1 MNIYVLG
8 EDLQIIGVVNKYSA
22 LQWVDTWS
30 KEGSFQLWAPLND
43 ENSSLLVRGNLI
55 WIEEDTLGVIQRVVR
70 ELDEEG
76 ERTISVSG
84 KFVECWIQKRIVWG
98 KFVSNNSF
106 VTDVMRSMVYNH
118 CINPTDSRRK
128 LPYIVLSDNQSSLG
142 PQISIT
148 RSYSNVWGECVSLSQ
163 TYDLHPR
170 LRFNRKNRSLVFS
183 VVTGSDKSSLVTI
196 DSDLGEILKSSY
208 TEDMSNLKT
217 TALIAGQGEDEDRVT
232 TDVGNEKSGLERV
245 ELYVDARD
253 LSKTNSEGSVLTEE
267 EYIAMLQQRGTS
279 KLSDNPV
286 YVDYLC
292 SINTDNQKGHVYGVD
307 YSLGDVVSLQDKLL
321 KIQLSAKVVERARY
335 WDQSG
340 LTTDLTVGIAIPTIS
355 EMIKKG
361 V

>member
-1 MNIYVLG
+1 MNIYILND
-8 EDLQIIGVVNKYSA
+8 DLQIVGVVNKYSA

-43 ENSSLLVRGNLI
+43 ENSSLLTKGNLV

-84 KFVECWIQKRIVWG
+84 KFVECWIQKRVIWG
-98 KFVSNNSF
+98 KIVLNDSF
-106 VTDVMRSMVYNH
+106 VTDVMRNMVYSQ
-118 CINPTDSRRK
+118 CINPTDQRRK
-128 LPYIVLSDNQSSLG
+128 LPHLVLANEQIPLG

-148 RSYSNVWGECVSLSQ
+148 RSYSNVWSECVSLSQ

-170 LRFNRKNRSLVFS
+170 LRFNRRNRSLTFS
-183 VVTGSDKSSLVTI
+183 VVTGSNRSSFVTI

-208 TEDMSNLKT
+208 TEDISSFKT
-217 TALIAGQGEDEDRVT
+217 TALVAGQGEDEDRAVIS
-232 TDVGNEKSGLERV
+232 VGQEKSGLERA

-292 SINTDNQKGHVYGVD
+292 SINTDNQKGHVYGID
-307 YSLGDVVSLQDKLL
+307 YSLGDIISIQDRLL

>member
-1 MNIYVLG
+1 MNIYTLNQ
-8 EDLQIIGVVNKYSA
+8 DLQITGVVNKYSA

-43 ENSSLLVRGNLI
+43 ENSALLLKNNLV

-84 KFVECWIQKRIVWG
+84 KFVESWIQKRIIWG
-98 KFVSNNSF
+98 KLVKNNSF
-106 VTDVMRSMVYNH
+106 VTDVMRDMVYSQ

-128 LPYIVLSDNQSSLG
+128 LPYIILSDNQDSLG
-142 PQISIT
+142 PKISIT
-148 RSYSNVWGECVSLSQ
+148 RSYSNVWSECVSLAQ

-170 LRFNRKNRSLVFS
+170 LRFNRRDQSLVFNI
-183 VVTGSDKSSLVTI
+183 VAGSDKSSLVTI
-196 DSDLGEILKSSY
+196 DSNLGEILKSSY
-208 TEDMSNLKT
+208 IEDVSSLKT
-217 TALIAGQGEDEDRVT
+217 TALVAGQGEDENRVVT
-232 TDVGNEKSGLERV
+232 SLGQEKEGLERE

-253 LSKTNSEGSVLTEE
+253 LSKTDSSGSVLTEE
-267 EYIAMLQQRGTS
+267 EYLTMLQQRGTA

-286 YVDYLC
+286 YIDYLC

-307 YSLGDVVSLQDKLL
+307 YSLGDMISLQDRLL

-335 WDQSG
+335 WDESG

-355 EMIKKG
+355 EMLKKG
-361 V
+361 A